1 MSTLDLYAC
10 VDCDKQDVSLSRMA
24 PKSAAVNYV
33 APAGAV
39 SAPLSD
45 PIAAIAA
52 ENSGPLGR
60 SLLASKLGALA
71 IRDGDD
77 TRVQI
82 LFAAKP
88 LKELKGSD
96 TEGNSLKPQRD
107 DATNIVTVKRAE

>member
-52 ENSGPLGR
+52 ENSGPLGD

-77 TRVQI
+77 THVQI
-82 LFAAKP
+82 LFAPKP
-88 LKELKGSD
+88 LKAMKVSD
-96 TEGNSLKPQRD
+96 TEGTSLKPHWND
-107 DATNIVTVKRAE
+107 TANAC